1 MVNVTYIFWEFVK
14 IVNNLT
20 YKEIQE
26 TDIFN
31 QIITFIEND
40 EDYMI
45 EVNGEF
51 LYYDT
56 ISDLFYG
63 VYSILGNEELKK
75 AIEKME
81 TFVEIDN
88 MTDLFMKL

>member
-1 MVNVTYIFWEFVK
+1 MIDISFLFWEFVK

-20 YKEIQE
+20 YSQIKEN
-26 TDIFN
+26 DIFH
-31 QIITFIEND
+31 QFITFIEND
-40 EDYMI
+40 EKYMI
-45 EVNGEF
+45 EINGKF
-51 LYYDT
+51 FYYDT

-63 VYSILGNEELKK
+63 VYSILGNEELKR

-81 TFVEIDN
+81 TFIEIDD

>member
-1 MVNVTYIFWEFVK
+1 MIDISFLFWEFVN

-20 YKEIQE
+20 YSEIKEN
-26 TDIFN
+26 DIFH
-31 QIITFIEND
+31 QFITFIEND
-40 EDYMI
+40 EKYMI
-45 EVNGEF
+45 EINGKF
-51 LYYDT
+51 FYYDT

-63 VYSILGNEELKK
+63 VYSILGNEELKR

-81 TFVEIDN
+81 TFIEIDD

>member
-1 MVNVTYIFWEFVK
+1 MIDISFLFWEFVN

-20 YKEIQE
+20 YSQIKEY
-26 TDIFN
+26 DIFH
-31 QIITFIEND
+31 QFITFIEND
-40 EDYMI
+40 EKYMI
-45 EVNGEF
+45 EINGKF
-51 LYYDT
+51 FYYDT

-63 VYSILGNEELKK
+63 VYSILGNEELKR

-81 TFVEIDN
+81 TFIEIDD

>member
-1 MVNVTYIFWEFVK
+1 MIDISFLFWEFVN

-20 YKEIQE
+20 YSQIKEN
-26 TDIFN
+26 DIFH
-31 QIITFIEND
+31 QFITFIEND
-40 EDYMI
+40 EKYMI
-45 EVNGEF
+45 EINGKF
-51 LYYDT
+51 FYYDT

-63 VYSILGNEELKK
+63 VYSILGNEELKR

-81 TFVEIDN
+81 TFIEIDD